1 VPLRLLHVSDIHF
14 QGYGTDWDYDSDQRR
29 ELLRDVRDQVSV
41 YGPIDGILVGGDIAF
56 RAGPAEYEAAR
67 RWLDDLRAA
76 CGDIDTGRV
85 WTVPGNHD
93 VDRTAISSSVV
104 LKQFRADVRA
114 CAVDDLDM
122 LLRQRLV
129 QDPAAAGLIEPLAQY
144 NAFAGE
150 YHCSVTCK
158 QPHWYDDT
166 TLTCDGLSVR
176 LLGLNS
182 VLISDQDDSESD
194 EGKLVLGT
202 WQCVPPREDGTIHIA
217 IAHHPPSWVRD
228 WDVVEPYLRRVHL
241 MLFGHEHAFAAQQ
254 SVPRGSVEVH
264 AGAVGPER
272 DNARMPGGMYAPSYN
287 VLTLERVTTETVH
300 LVVRPR
306 CWNHDIT
313 AFVGHPDGDSDF
325 DVSVEQPPTGDLR
338 DVTPPYSVAAADEGA
353 PPVSPTSLTEGVPA
367 AADPPPRSA
376 NPLAADTAEVQAA
389 ESASEG
395 VQPAAE
401 LRKIA
406 TDFMRRPWTDRVE
419 IARRLSVLDDRDLQ
433 LPETELFPL
442 VLRRIRDANLANELI
457 EELDHG

>member
-1 VPLRLLHVSDIHF
+1 VPLRLVHVSDIHF
-14 QGYGTDWDYDSDQRR
+14 QGYGTDWDYDGDQRR
-29 ELLRDVRDQVSV
+29 ELLRDVREQVRAD
-41 YGPIDGILVGGDIAF
+41 GPIDGILVGGDIAF

-67 RWLDDLRAA
+67 LWLDDLRGA
-76 CGDIDTGRV
+76 CGQIDTGRV

-93 VDRTAISSSVV
+93 VDRSAVSASAV

-129 QDPAAAGLIEPLAQY
+129 QDQAAAGLIEPLAQY

-166 TLTCDGLSVR
+166 TLACDGLTVR

-194 EGKLVLGT
+194 RGRLVLGT
-202 WQCVPPREDGTIHIA
+202 WQCVPPREDNTIHIA

-228 WDVVEPYLRRVHL
+228 WDVVEPYLRRTHL
-241 MLFGHEHAFAAQQ
+241 TLFGHEHAYAARQA
-254 SVPRGSVEVH
+254 VPRGSVEVH

-272 DNARMPGGMYAPSYN
+272 DNARMPGGRYAPSYN
-287 VLTLERVTTETVH
+287 VLTLERVSPDTVH

-306 CWNHDIT
+306 CWNHDLT
-313 AFVGHPDGDSDF
+313 AFVGHPDGDSNF
-325 DVSVEQPPTGDLR
+325 DVSVEQPPIDDPR
-338 DVTPPYSVAAADEGA
+338 NSVSAADEVA
-353 PPVSPTSLTEGVPA
+353 PILSPSFLTEDAPA
-367 AADPPPRSA
+367 PADPPPRSA

-406 TDFMRRPWTDRVE
+406 TDFMRRPWTDRVN
-419 IARRLSVLDDRDLQ
+419 IARRLNVLNDRDLQ

-442 VLRRIRDANLANELI
+442 ILRRIRDANLANDLI